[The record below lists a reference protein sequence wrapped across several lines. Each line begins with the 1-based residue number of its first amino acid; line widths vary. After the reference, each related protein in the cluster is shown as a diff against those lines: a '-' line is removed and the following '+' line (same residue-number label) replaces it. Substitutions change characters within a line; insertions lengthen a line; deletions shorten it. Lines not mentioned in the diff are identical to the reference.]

1 MVSKSKASG
10 RTAIIAL
17 TRNGA
22 RMARTLAGM
31 LNQDRELT
39 LFLDRRFYEEGDAAE
54 TFDLPVRPV
63 VERAFA
69 TLELFDAPLP
79 QRLGGGRAVLHPG
92 RYLAGFR
99 LCDQF
104 LLDQAGKEL
113 FDLVGLDGGFQ
124 TMMPDG
130 FQGVRLAR
138 GPGSNG
144 VGFFAGD
151 HPGFDCFVK
160 LRGEVRCTGFITGL
174 GDGGGDIFR
183 SNAEK
188 LGDTVEKCGR
198 TAGVPMIGTCHGSS
212 AANHPEDG
220 RHGNYQQHRS
230 FLQVGLRCRADC
242 STDENSRIFKSSSYQ
257 PNVKIYWMWHCRR
270 DAVPGTGPT

>member
-1 MVSKSKASG
+1 MG
-10 RTAIIAL
+10 LRFI
-17 TRNGA
+17 
-22 RMARTLAGM
+22 
-31 LNQDRELT
+31 ELT
-39 LFLDRRFYEEGDAAE
+39 PSVAVA
-54 TFDLPVRPV
+54 TV
-63 VERAFA
+63 VERVI
-69 TLELFDAPLP
+69 TVLELLDVPLP
-79 QRLGGGRAVLHPG
+79 QRLGGGRTVLDLG
-92 RYLAGFR
+92 GYLAGFGLR
-99 LCDQF
+99 DQF

-113 FDLVGLDGGFQ
+113 FDLVGLDGRFQ

-151 HPGFDCFVK
+151 HPGFDYFVK

-174 GDGGGDIFR
+174 GDGGGDIFG

-212 AANHPEDG
+212 SANHPEDG
-220 RHGNYQQHRS
+220 RHGNNQQHRS
-230 FLQVGLRCRADC
+230 LLQVGLRCRADC
-242 STDENSRIFKSSSYQ
+242 STDENSRIRKSSAYQ
-257 PNVKIYWMWHCRR
+257 SNVKIY
-270 DAVPGTGPT
+270 